1 MLPAARKTAVVG
13 TGFSEV
19 SRRAAVGVGSLA
31 AEACR
36 RAIAEAGLRVRDID
50 GIATYPNP
58 SRVGAGNTDG
68 VDFVDVGYIARAL
81 DLKQLRWHCSVTQGT
96 VTAAL
101 IQAVNAVAAGACDY
115 ALVWRAMHN
124 PPNFH
129 NVLPATRAPGASQFN
144 APYGLSGPA
153 PFALP
158 YARYLAKYG
167 ATREHLATFVV
178 NNRRNATLNPEAIFR
193 DQPISREDYLN
204 SRMIAEPLS
213 LLDCDMYVDGCGAVV
228 VTTAERARD
237 LRLPPAYVAGYA
249 QNMGYDHA
257 PVMKLESGYEN
268 GRRFAKTLWESSGLR
283 PEDVDHANV
292 YDGYSYFI
300 YVWLEYLG
308 FCKEGEA
315 FAFIQ
320 DGRIELGGPFPLNTS
335 SGNLGM
341 GRLHGTPHLIEAVR
355 QIMGCC
361 GPRQVKDP
369 AVTLAVVGTPFP
381 MPGASAGGLVFT
393 REP

>member
-19 SRRAAVGVGSLA
+19 ARRAQVGVGALA
-31 AEACR
+31 VAAGR
-36 RAIAEAGLRVRDID
+36 RAIDEAGLRVEDID

-81 DLKQLRWHCSVTQGT
+81 DLKQLRWHCSITQGA
-96 VTAAL
+96 VVAAL
-101 IQAVNAVAAGACDY
+101 IQAINAVAAGACNY
-115 ALVWRAMHN
+115 ALVWRAMYN

-129 NVLPATRAPGASQFN
+129 NVLPATHAPGTGQFS
-144 APYGLSGPA
+144 APFGLSGPA
-153 PFALP
+153 MFALP
-158 YARYLAKYG
+158 YARYMAKYG
-167 ATREHLATFVV
+167 ATREHLATFIV
-178 NNRRNATLNPEAIFR
+178 NNRRNATLNPAAVFR
-193 DQPISREDYLN
+193 DQPITREDYLN
-204 SRMIAEPLS
+204 ARMIASPLS
-213 LLDCDMYVDGCGAVV
+213 LLDCDMYVDGAAAVV

-237 LRLPPAYVAGYA
+237 LRQVPAYVAGYA
-249 QNMGYDHA
+249 QNMGYEHS
-257 PVMKLESGYEN
+257 PVMKLEGGYES
-268 GRRFAKTLWESSGLR
+268 GRRFAKTIWGNSGLR
-283 PEDVDHANV
+283 PEDVDHANI

-315 FAFIQ
+315 FEFIQ
-320 DGRIELGGPFPLNTS
+320 NGRIEPGGDFPVNTS
-335 SGNLGM
+335 GGNLGM

-355 QIMGCC
+355 QIQGLC
-361 GPRQVKDP
+361 GPRQAKDP
-369 AVTLAVVGTPFP
+369 KVTLAVVGTPFP